1 VIVIELIGIF
11 LAGVF
16 MGGVSVMDQY
26 EHKLDKCDTVRQDL
40 YIALDECQGDL
51 KLCELRQCSENSTD
65 ANP

>member
-1 VIVIELIGIF
+1 
-11 LAGVF
+11 